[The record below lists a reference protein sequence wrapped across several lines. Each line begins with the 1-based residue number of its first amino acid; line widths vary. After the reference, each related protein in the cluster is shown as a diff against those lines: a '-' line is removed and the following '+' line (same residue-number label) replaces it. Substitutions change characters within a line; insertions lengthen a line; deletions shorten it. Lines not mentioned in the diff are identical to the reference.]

1 MGARQENGTPRK
13 LASVTEEEIANVT
26 DNEVRKYLRGEGANL
41 EVWTIVVTSWDTLD
55 ESPEN
60 FMYLQVIQDKKL
72 KGQLAFREELYGKS
86 AKAAAKAEKWLMP
99 TEGGYLDAE
108 GIEKTWRIKQDTI
121 AREVDISS
129 SKKQY
134 DIVLPDFGPYTLD
147 FTSSG
152 RYMAAAGHK
161 GHLAIIDLQNLGV
174 IKELQDEMMLIGVTG
189 IVVNENVEF
198 RGRGTL
204 MYVRE
209 AVRDVVFLHNE
220 LFFAAAQNKYLYIY
234 NRDGTELHC
243 LKEHG
248 AVLKLQFLKNHFLL
262 ASINNFGQLHY
273 QDVTTG
279 EMVNSYRTGLGRSD
293 VLQVNPFNGVI
304 ASGHSGGTV
313 NMWKPTSAAP
323 LVKMLC
329 HHGPVT
335 GLAFHPNGH
344 LMATAGMDKKIK
356 LWDLRKFQVLQTL
369 PGHAKTLDFSQKGL
383 LATATG
389 SFIQVLG
396 DFSGS
401 QKYSRYMG
409 HSMAKG
415 YQIQKVSFRPYEDV
429 LGIGHSMGWSSILI
443 PGAGEPNFDSW
454 VANPFETSK
463 QRREKE
469 VRSLL
474 DKLPAEA
481 IMLDPSKI
489 GTVRSARKK
498 EKPTKQ
504 EREAEIEAA
513 VAAAKSVLLKKKTKG
528 RNKPSKLVKKRQ
540 QGIERAKRPLLEQQM
555 EEELSKKKKRK
566 MSEDNQLP
574 KSLQRFARKTAT
586 A

>member
-1 MGARQENGTPRK
+1 MGVRQENGTPRK
-13 LASVTEEEIANVT
+13 LGPVTEEEIADVT

-41 EVWTIVVTSWDTLD
+41 EV
-55 ESPEN
+55 
-60 FMYLQVIQDKKL
+60 IQDKKL
-72 KGQLAFREELYGKS
+72 KGQLAVREELYGKS
-86 AKAAAKAEKWLMP
+86 AKTAAKAEKWLMP

-198 RGRGTL
+198 RGRGKRWIL
-204 MYVRE
+204 VADLILYRCIAEVRE

-279 EMVNSYRTGLGRSD
+279 EMVNNYRTGLGRSD

-329 HHGPVT
+329 HRGPVT

-401 QKYSRYMG
+401 QNYSRYMG

-513 VAAAKSVLLKKKTKG
+513 VAAAKSVSLKKKTKG

-586 A
+586 V